1 MPYIT
6 IFSSSSVTDY
16 FAQSNLAGQII
27 VLLLLAFSVL
37 AWGLMFCKNSDL
49 SAMDS
54 SNKETMRKISKS
66 SSLIEAA
73 AAKSL
78 HGPYAVLLRDA
89 VDAWGRFGMGANESE
104 SDKAARANY
113 VENSLQRAISKQ
125 IVRYESKMIWLGTII
140 SGAPFLGL
148 LGTVWGVMDCFGSMS
163 AQTSVTLQQLAPG
176 VAGALLTTVAG
187 LLVAIPAVFGYNYL
201 TWRARTMSSE
211 LENFA
216 SLLADKIELES
227 REASIAE
234 SREKPAERKP
244 VMASKVEE
252 TPRQTKVINF
262 SLEDDDEDTPTP
274 LRDFD

>member
-1 MPYIT
+1 MPHIT
-6 IFSSSSVTDY
+6 ILSSSSVADY
-16 FAQSNLAGQII
+16 FVQSNLAGQII
-27 VLLLLAFSVL
+27 VLILLAFSVL

-49 SAMDS
+49 NAMRS
-54 SNKETMRKISKS
+54 SNMETMRKISKS

-89 VDAWGRFGMGANESE
+89 VEAWGRFGMGACESE
-104 SDKAARANY
+104 SDKTARANY

-125 IVRYESKMIWLGTII
+125 IVRYESKMVWLGTII

-148 LGTVWGVMDCFGSMS
+148 LGTAWGVMDCFGSMS

-201 TWRARTMSSE
+201 TSRERTMSAE

-216 SLLADKIELES
+216 SLLADSIELES
-227 REASIAE
+227 REAALE
-234 SREKPAERKP
+234 KSREKPAETRP
-244 VMASKVEE
+244 VMASKAEE
-252 TPRQTKVINF
+252 APGQPKVINF
-262 SLEDDDEDTPTP
+262 SLDDDEDDAPTP

>member
-1 MPYIT
+1 
-6 IFSSSSVTDY
+6 
-16 FAQSNLAGQII
+16 
-27 VLLLLAFSVL
+27 
-37 AWGLMFCKNSDL
+37 
-49 SAMDS
+49 
-54 SNKETMRKISKS
+54 
-66 SSLIEAA
+66 
-73 AAKSL
+73 
-78 HGPYAVLLRDA
+78 
-89 VDAWGRFGMGANESE
+89 MGANESE

>member
-27 VLLLLAFSVL
+27 VIFLLAFSVL

-89 VDAWGRFGMGANESE
+89 GSE
-104 SDKAARANY
+104 
-113 VENSLQRAISKQ
+113 
-125 IVRYESKMIWLGTII
+125 W
-140 SGAPFLGL
+140 
-148 LGTVWGVMDCFGSMS
+148 
-163 AQTSVTLQQLAPG
+163 AQTSPKATRQPAQIMSKIRSNAPY
-176 VAGALLTTVAG
+176 
-187 LLVAIPAVFGYNYL
+187 PN
-201 TWRARTMSSE
+201 
-211 LENFA
+211 
-216 SLLADKIELES
+216 K
-227 REASIAE
+227 
-234 SREKPAERKP
+234 
-244 VMASKVEE
+244 
-252 TPRQTKVINF
+252 
-262 SLEDDDEDTPTP
+262 
-274 LRDFD
+274 

>member
-1 MPYIT
+1 
-6 IFSSSSVTDY
+6 
-16 FAQSNLAGQII
+16 
-27 VLLLLAFSVL
+27 
-37 AWGLMFCKNSDL
+37 MFCKNSDL

-89 VDAWGRFGMGANESE
+89 VEAWGRFGMGANESE

-125 IVRYESKMIWLGTII
+125 IVRYESKMVWLGTII

-148 LGTVWGVMDCFGSMS
+148 LGTAWGVMDCFGSMS

-201 TWRARTMSSE
+201 TSRARTMSAE

-252 TPRQTKVINF
+252 NPRQTKVINF

>member
-1 MPYIT
+1 MKKYEAIIYDIDGTLLNTLNMNMYPLMKIIKEEIT
-6 IFSSSSVTDY
+6 VGKY
-16 FAQSNLAGQII
+16 K
-27 VLLLLAFSVL
+27 V
-37 AWGLMFCKNSDL
+37 
-49 SAMDS
+49 
-54 SNKETMRKISKS
+54 
-66 SSLIEAA
+66 AA
-73 AAKSL
+73 AMLKKPFS
-78 HGPYAVLLRDA
+78 HIKQRFDA
-89 VDAWGRFGMGANESE
+89 DEVG
-104 SDKAARANY
+104 
-113 VENSLQRAISKQ
+113 
-125 IVRYESKMIWLGTII
+125 
-140 SGAPFLGL
+140 GAPFLGL

-201 TWRARTMSSE
+201 TSRARTMSAE

-252 TPRQTKVINF
+252 NPRQTKVINF

>member
-1 MPYIT
+1 M
-6 IFSSSSVTDY
+6 
-16 FAQSNLAGQII
+16 
-27 VLLLLAFSVL
+27 
-37 AWGLMFCKNSDL
+37 
-49 SAMDS
+49 
-54 SNKETMRKISKS
+54 
-66 SSLIEAA
+66 
-73 AAKSL
+73 
-78 HGPYAVLLRDA
+78 
-89 VDAWGRFGMGANESE
+89 
-104 SDKAARANY
+104 
-113 VENSLQRAISKQ
+113 
-125 IVRYESKMIWLGTII
+125 RYESKMVWLGTII

-148 LGTVWGVMDCFGSMS
+148 LGTAWGVMDCFGSMS

-201 TWRARTMSSE
+201 TSRARTMSAE